1 MSLGVVKLKKKEFEG
16 LKQGSMS
23 VGKYMTQFTQL
34 SRYTPDNVDTDEKK
48 QDWFLSGQNDG
59 LAYALEARNFDNF
72 QHMVDKALFL
82 ENRRGIMER
91 KRKMQRTGA
100 QGSHKKFSD
109 GSSSQGPIF
118 FPG

>member
-48 QDWFLSGQNDG
+48 QD
-59 LAYALEARNFDNF
+59 
-72 QHMVDKALFL
+72 
-82 ENRRGIMER
+82 
-91 KRKMQRTGA
+91 
-100 QGSHKKFSD
+100 
-109 GSSSQGPIF
+109 
-118 FPG
+118 